1 MMPLEGRVFHSA
13 HYAFEYRTQTY
24 FGVFSVVPPFR
35 EAELFTFSP
44 PALPGDVYYVLMMH
58 YSIVNKPDSNV
69 LPLIFSELY

>member
-1 MMPLEGRVFHSA
+1 MMPLEGRDFHSA

-44 PALPGDVYYVLMMH
+44 PALPGMFIM
-58 YSIVNKPDSNV
+58 YS
-69 LPLIFSELY
+69 